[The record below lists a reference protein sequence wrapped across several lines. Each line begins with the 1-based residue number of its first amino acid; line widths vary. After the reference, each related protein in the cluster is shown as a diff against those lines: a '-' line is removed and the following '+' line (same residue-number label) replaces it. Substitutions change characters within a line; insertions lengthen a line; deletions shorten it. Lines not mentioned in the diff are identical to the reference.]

1 MHLTSGRDKP
11 QEACGVVGIYA
22 PGQEVSKLTY
32 NGLLALQHR
41 GQESAGITVNDGGLM
56 TTFKEMGLVAQV
68 FNENVLNSLT
78 GDMAIGHVR
87 YSTTGSSVWENA
99 QPIYRHS
106 RKLGVAL
113 GHNGNLVNAMRLAE
127 ELGAPDR
134 GPGAA
139 PECSNDSDLIAEM
152 IVTSGAATVEEG
164 ILSTLPKLEGAFSL
178 VMLDDHSVFGAR
190 DPHGLRPLVIGSL
203 DVGGY
208 AIASETAALDT
219 IGATFLREVEPGE
232 LVTIDAQGIRSHRY
246 AEATPALCVFEY
258 VYFARPDS
266 ILYGKSVQKARYQM
280 GKKLADESPA
290 EADIVIPVPDSG
302 RGAAAGYSQASGLPY
317 VEGFVKNAY
326 VGRTFIQPSQAVRQR
341 GIGAKL
347 NPIVHLIEGKR
358 LVVVDDSIVRGNT
371 TRQIVRLLRHAGAAE
386 VHMRISS
393 PPIKWPCFYGIDTAN
408 RDELIGG
415 YQSVEEIRAH
425 IEADSLAYLSEDGMI
440 EATEVAA
447 DKLCTA
453 CFSSNYPIPVPDEVK
468 VTKNMLERI

>member
-1 MHLTSGRDKP
+1 MRATSGDDKP

-32 NGLLALQHR
+32 NCLLALQHR
-41 GQESAGITVNDGGLM
+41 GQESAGITVSDGRLM

-78 GDMAIGHVR
+78 GDLAIGHVR

-106 RKLGVAL
+106 GSLSAAL
-113 GHNGNLVNAMRLAE
+113 GHNGNLVNTMQLAE
-127 ELGAPDR
+127 QLAGDDDTLRGA
-134 GPGAA
+134 
-139 PECSNDSDLIAEM
+139 SNDSDLIAEM
-152 IVTSGAATVEEG
+152 IVSSGKATVEEG
-164 ILSTLPKLEGAFSL
+164 ILDALPKLQGAFSL
-178 VMLDDHSVFGAR
+178 VVMDDSTVFGAR
-190 DPHGLRPLVIGSL
+190 DPHGLRPLVLGSL
-203 DVGGY
+203 GSGGY
-208 AIASETAALDT
+208 VLASETCALDT
-219 IGATFLREVEPGE
+219 IGATLIREVEPGE
-232 LVTIDAQGIRSHRY
+232 LVAIDGTGVRFHRY
-246 AEATPALCVFEY
+246 AKATHALCVFEY

-280 GKKLADESPA
+280 GMKLAEESPA
-290 EADIVIPVPDSG
+290 DADIVIPVPDSG
-302 RGAAAGYSQASGLPY
+302 RGAAAGYSQRSGLPY
-317 VEGFVKNAY
+317 VDGFVKNSY

-347 NPIVHLIEGKR
+347 NPIAHLIEGKR

-415 YQSVEEIRAH
+415 NHSVDEICAH
-425 IEADSLAYLSEDGMI
+425 IEADSLAYLSEGGMI

-447 DKLCTA
+447 EKLCTA
-453 CFSSNYPIPVPDEVK
+453 CFSHNYPIPVPDEVK
-468 VTKNMLERI
+468 VTKNMLEIV